1 MDNSSRNE
9 VYVKNGELKE
19 VRLVDYLYVV
29 VKRRN
34 VIFWCMG
41 LGVVLSFV
49 VLFWIVQRWYKS
61 TTTIMPPKQKAEFSI
76 SSVVRSF
83 SPFGGFGLS
92 RASDQLYD
100 YTTIISS
107 RTSLEEIVRK
117 FDLIQRYKVKN
128 VFDAMKELQ
137 ANLAIDISKDE
148 NALEISAYDT
158 DSLVAADMANY
169 VVEVLNRISNQ
180 LGTEEARNNR
190 EFIGKRLETTKEDL
204 RNAEDQ
210 LRKYQEQSGVLIA
223 PDQNMSSISAI
234 AELYGTKAKKEIEL
248 AVMEGSVTAENQG
261 LQQLKLELK
270 ELNKKIATF
279 PEAGMESFRLYRN
292 VAIQQKLL
300 EILVPIFEQA
310 KIEEQRDTPTILVL
324 DKAVPASSP
333 AKPRRLLW
341 LLVLTIIAFVC
352 SIFVV
357 FLLDYLSRIRNE
369 IRESENEKLQYLK
382 SHLQWRKLFFLQKN

>member
-41 LGVVLSFV
+41 LSVVLSFV